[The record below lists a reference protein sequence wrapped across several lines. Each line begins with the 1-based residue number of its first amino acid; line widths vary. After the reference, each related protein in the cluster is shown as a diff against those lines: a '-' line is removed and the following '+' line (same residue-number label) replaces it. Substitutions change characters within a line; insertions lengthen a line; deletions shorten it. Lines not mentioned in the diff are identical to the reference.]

1 MNTFLVFTHLS
12 NYKNA
17 LIVLIDLA
25 NFMLKTFANE
35 YKTIYGCEV
44 FASHEENDEYKFP
57 FSLKFC
63 EVCSISFPSDTNLA
77 HHLFMLQCAHK
88 IVLFTKR
95 ICFVQTTVNYCCHV
109 AITDLS
115 DRH

>member
-1 MNTFLVFTHLS
+1 
-12 NYKNA
+12 
-17 LIVLIDLA
+17 
-25 NFMLKTFANE
+25 MLKTFANE

-63 EVCSISFPSDTNLA
+63 EVCSISFTSNTNLA
-77 HHLFMLQCAHK
+77 HHLFMLQCMCTQDCFIYQK
-88 IVLFTKR
+88 DKFCTNNCKLLIVML
-95 ICFVQTTVNYCCHV
+95 QL
-109 AITDLS
+109 TDLS